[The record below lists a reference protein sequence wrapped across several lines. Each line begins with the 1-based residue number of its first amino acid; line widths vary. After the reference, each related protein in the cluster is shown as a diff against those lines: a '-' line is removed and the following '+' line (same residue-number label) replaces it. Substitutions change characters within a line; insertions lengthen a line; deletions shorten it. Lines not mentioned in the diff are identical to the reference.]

1 MLKKLAFVFIFILA
15 LAACVASAQK
25 IELTTLKPV
34 SEPLKLGDNASLEC
48 SAGGGLVREAS
59 TKAFNLVEVSGA
71 NVIIRGCI
79 LDSNSGSGA
88 SIVVAGAHAT
98 IEHNQIL
105 NSNKSVAA
113 IYLYNAAAPTV
124 RDNYL
129 TEVAGGTNVGQIFG
143 EDSVTDA
150 VIEDNRLVSHSGV
163 IGAHGIAFH
172 TKTPGAAMAHMR
184 IIGNDITAHGGFCVE
199 VGNFGAAN
207 SSPPV
212 LDLKITNNKCKLAG
226 DGDGG
231 YSVLVVRELL
241 LDHNSFQASGFRTL
255 IAPIEIAKSQGTISN
270 NTADLSG
277 LGRGATCERCFSTVW
292 TKNVIM
298 GLNASGRTS
307 YGIHVN
313 VSPGA
318 GVSDLDGISASD
330 NLFQENRIEFASGT
344 KGIGIWQ
351 QCNLNGA
358 RCVNNVYTGNRIVS
372 PASSGI
378 HGIRLENE
386 HGTTRNTR
394 VASNIM
400 EGPGLAL
407 SKAGA
412 VNETVLK

>member
-1 MLKKLAFVFIFILA
+1 MLKKLTVAFIFILA

-25 IELTTLKPV
+25 IELRTLKPV
-34 SEPLKLGDNASLEC
+34 SEPLKLGDNASLQC
-48 SAGGGLVREAS
+48 SAGAGLVRETS

-71 NVIIRGCI
+71 NVTIRGCI
-79 LDSNSGSGA
+79 FDSNSGSGA
-88 SIVVAGAHAT
+88 SIVVTGAHAT
-98 IEHNQIL
+98 IEDNQIL

-143 EDSVTDA
+143 EDSVTEA
-150 VIEDNRLVSHSGV
+150 VIENNRLVSHSGV
-163 IGAHGIAFH
+163 MGAHGIAFH
-172 TKTPGAAMAHMR
+172 TKTPGTALAHIR
-184 IIGNDITAHGGFCVE
+184 ISGNDITAHGGFCVE

-212 LDLKITNNKCKLAG
+212 LDVKIRDNKCRLAG

-277 LGRGATCERCFSTVW
+277 LGRGATCERCFSTIW
-292 TKNVIM
+292 TKNVIT
-298 GLNASGRTS
+298 GLNAASRTT
-307 YGIHVN
+307 YGIHIN

-330 NLFQENRIEFASGT
+330 NVFRENRIEFASGP

-351 QCNLNGA
+351 QCNLKGA

-372 PASSGI
+372 PPSSGI
-378 HGIRLENE
+378 HGVRLENE

-394 VASNIM
+394 VAGNIM
-400 EGPGLAL
+400 EGPGVVM
-407 SKAGA
+407 SKTGR
-412 VNETVLK
+412 VKDTVLK